1 MGSVLHPLTRQEK
14 SLPKTLQSIFSQTPS
29 PSEVVVVDPGSAE
42 TWPAD
47 IHSEHDIYI
56 YILLINKKRYPHLPK
71 LFIACEATIS
81 HKIWLVTMSCQQVS
95 WMIRRDHWMSYRHHI
110 GIHKLQLR
118 RRIGPQKLRPNV
130 APKSWPLH
138 VAVLCR

>member
-56 YILLINKKRYPHLPK
+56 YILLINKKRYPYPP
-71 LFIACEATIS
+71 S
-81 HKIWLVTMSCQQVS
+81 KIVHCM
-95 WMIRRDHWMSYRHHI
+95 
-110 GIHKLQLR
+110 
-118 RRIGPQKLRPNV
+118 
-130 APKSWPLH
+130 
-138 VAVLCR
+138 